1 MILSHSPKRILIA
14 TLCACA
20 VFLPSCRTAAFN
32 AAIEGDAVAMQ
43 QLADEGACLS
53 EKNAMNVPKNPLY
66 KLLIQLPLGLTAMA
80 WDIGTLGN
88 FFTGASLAERII
100 MKKPGDLDDTPI
112 NAASLRG
119 HDQVVRILL
128 RAGERPDNFTIH
140 KVARENHAAV
150 LNEFMNYRVAGANW
164 EYDDWPLLMWS
175 ARDNAPDVTHLLISR
190 GAFVNYSDNKGRTPL
205 FLAAWNEN
213 VEDAQELIAAGA
225 DIHAVLTKADS
236 DADADKCIS
245 IVRTLQ
251 LAGAP
256 KSAFATHYLYGRSSS
271 TLAIAITRAGTPVVQ
286 AMPEPL
292 PTPMMEKPKKQQDS
306 KMNKEKKKKVAPKAA
321 PKTAPK
327 PAPAPKP
334 QKPSRST
341 ILQDFS

>member
-1 MILSHSPKRILIA
+1 MSLSHKKLLIA
-14 TLCACA
+14 ALCTCT
-20 VFLPSCRTAAFN
+20 VLLPSCRTAAFN

-43 QLADEGACLS
+43 RLANEGACLS

-66 KLLIQLPLGLTAMA
+66 KLLVQIPLGLTALA

-88 FFTGASLAERII
+88 FFTGASLTERII
-100 MKKPGDLDDTPI
+100 GKKTGDLDDTPI

-150 LNEFMNYRVAGANW
+150 LYQFMEYNLAGANW
-164 EYDDWPLLMWS
+164 VYDGWPLLMWS
-175 ARDNAPDVTHLLISR
+175 ARDNAPDVTRMLIAR
-190 GAFVNYSDNKGRTPL
+190 GAFVNYSDDKGRTPL

-213 VEDAQELIAAGA
+213 VDDARALIAAGA
-225 DIHAVLTKADS
+225 NINSVLTKADNY
-236 DADADKCIS
+236 ADPDKCIT

-256 KSAFATHYLYGRSSS
+256 KAAFASHYLYGRNTS
-271 TLAIAITRAGTPVVQ
+271 TLAIAITRAGAPVIQ
-286 AMPEPL
+286 PTPEPI
-292 PTPMMEKPKKQQDS
+292 PTPIIATPKKPQDS

-321 PKTAPK
+321 PKPAPA
-327 PAPAPKP
+327 PAPSPAPKP